1 MITKESIE
9 NLSQRLN
16 IVDII
21 ENYIEVK
28 KQGSSF
34 VCICPFHADK
44 NPSMHINPTK
54 GFYHC
59 FACKAGGDAFKFVMD
74 YEKLSFAD
82 AVEKVASLSNFT
94 LSYTKEKQEN
104 KKELKSIL
112 PSLNAYFKDNLKH
125 HKEILT
131 YLYQRALNDKDIAKF
146 ELGFAGAS
154 EDSIRLLQNQKIPLE
169 DAMSVGALK
178 KDENN
183 EFYAS
188 FIWRITFP
196 IYDHKD
202 LLVGFGGRTLNPN
215 APAKNVNSPQNILF
229 DKSRIFY
236 AFNIAKENIAKKKE
250 IIVCEGYMDA
260 IAFHKAGFNNAVAV
274 LGTALTEHHLPL
286 IRRYDAKVILCFD
299 NDEAGLKAATRSA
312 FLLSTNKIDGKVAIL
327 QGGKDP
333 AELVAK
339 NESAKLHN
347 ILDEGIEL
355 GEFYI
360 RRLISTHSIISAL
373 DKQKALETIQ
383 KFTFNLEPLVANSY
397 TSLVSNLL
405 KVDEKFIVLS
415 QNSKKTIQTP
425 LISQN
430 KYNFPKEKI
439 HIAEL
444 ELIAFLKQHPDICN
458 DFKQISD
465 SVCFKHKI
473 LLDKILE
480 KKGYEDSDI
489 REFENKN
496 IRKNLNYS
504 EFLLGICKVNLA
516 FLNNV
521 KIKNSTLALKKQ
533 LFTLIDKNL
542 NLYFF
547 IMEAAVSYF
556 TPKSEKRKIKK
567 NEHLQCLNLHIS
579 LNEDLIKTC
588 KVQGKKIGFK
598 MEFDSQNALE
608 NAKKSLKDKQLDMV
622 CL

>member
-16 IVDII
+16 IVDVI

-125 HKEILT
+125 HKEVLT

-215 APAKNVNSPQNILF
+215 VPAKYVNSPQNILF

-339 NESAKLHN
+339 NESTKLHN
-347 ILDEGIEL
+347 ILDKGIEL

-415 QNSKKTIQTP
+415 QNSKKIIQTP

-489 REFENKN
+489 REFESKN

-542 NLYFF
+542 NLL
-547 IMEAAVSYF
+547 
-556 TPKSEKRKIKK
+556 IKNLNTEELNNFLKEYLSFLKYEK
-567 NEHLQCLNLHIS
+567 NEEILQQSFKNLNGIFG
-579 LNEDLIKTC
+579 NKNFTAYDL
-588 KVQGKKIGFK
+588 GFSTQDND
-598 MEFDSQNALE
+598 EPF
-608 NAKKSLKDKQLDMV
+608 
-622 CL
+622 

>member
-44 NPSMHINPTK
+44 NPSMHINPIK

-125 HKEILT
+125 HKEVLT

-215 APAKNVNSPQNILF
+215 VPAKYVNSPQNILF

-339 NESAKLHN
+339 NESTKLHN

-489 REFENKN
+489 REFESKN

-542 NLYFF
+542 NLL
-547 IMEAAVSYF
+547 
-556 TPKSEKRKIKK
+556 IKNLNTAELNNFLKEYLSFLKYEK
-567 NEHLQCLNLHIS
+567 NEEILQQSFRNLN
-579 LNEDLIKTC
+579 
-588 KVQGKKIGFK
+588 
-598 MEFDSQNALE
+598 
-608 NAKKSLKDKQLDMV
+608 
-622 CL
+622 

>member
-125 HKEILT
+125 HKEVLT

-215 APAKNVNSPQNILF
+215 APAKYVNSPQNILF

-339 NESAKLHN
+339 NESTKLHN

-397 TSLVSNLL
+397 TGLVSNLL

-415 QNSKKTIQTP
+415 QNSKKIIQTP

-489 REFENKN
+489 REFESKN

-542 NLYFF
+542 NLL
-547 IMEAAVSYF
+547 
-556 TPKSEKRKIKK
+556 IKNLNTEELNNFLKEYLSFLKYEK
-567 NEHLQCLNLHIS
+567 NEEILQQSFRNLNGIFG
-579 LNEDLIKTC
+579 NKNFTVYDL
-588 KVQGKKIGFK
+588 GF
-598 MEFDSQNALE
+598 SIQNNDE
-608 NAKKSLKDKQLDMV
+608 PF
-622 CL
+622 

>member
-44 NPSMHINPTK
+44 NPSMHINPIK

-82 AVEKVASLSNFT
+82 AVEKVASLGNFT

-125 HKEILT
+125 HKEVLT

-215 APAKNVNSPQNILF
+215 VPAKYVNSPQNILF

-339 NESAKLHN
+339 NESTKLHD

-415 QNSKKTIQTP
+415 QNSKKNIQTP

-489 REFENKN
+489 REFESKN

-542 NLYFF
+542 NLL
-547 IMEAAVSYF
+547 
-556 TPKSEKRKIKK
+556 IKNLNTEELNNFLKEYLSFLKYEK
-567 NEHLQCLNLHIS
+567 NEEILQQSFRN
-579 LNEDLIKTC
+579 LNEIFGNKNFTAYDL
-588 KVQGKKIGFK
+588 GF
-598 MEFDSQNALE
+598 SIQNNDE
-608 NAKKSLKDKQLDMV
+608 PF
-622 CL
+622 

>member
-44 NPSMHINPTK
+44 NPSMHINPIK

-125 HKEILT
+125 HKEVLT

-215 APAKNVNSPQNILF
+215 VPAKYVNSPQNILF

-339 NESAKLHN
+339 NESTKLHN

-489 REFENKN
+489 REFESKN

-542 NLYFF
+542 NL
-547 IMEAAVSYF
+547 
-556 TPKSEKRKIKK
+556 
-567 NEHLQCLNLHIS
+567 
-579 LNEDLIKTC
+579 
-588 KVQGKKIGFK
+588 
-598 MEFDSQNALE
+598 
-608 NAKKSLKDKQLDMV
+608 
-622 CL
+622 

>member
-44 NPSMHINPTK
+44 NPSMHINPIK

-125 HKEILT
+125 HKEVLT

-215 APAKNVNSPQNILF
+215 VPAKYVNSPQNILF

-339 NESAKLHN
+339 NESTKLHN

-383 KFTFNLEPLVANSY
+383 QFTFNLEPLVANSY

-489 REFENKN
+489 REFESKN

-542 NLYFF
+542 NLL
-547 IMEAAVSYF
+547 
-556 TPKSEKRKIKK
+556 IKNLNTAELNNFLKEYLSFLKYEK
-567 NEHLQCLNLHIS
+567 NEEILQQSFRNLNGIFG
-579 LNEDLIKTC
+579 NKNFTAYDL
-588 KVQGKKIGFK
+588 GF
-598 MEFDSQNALE
+598 SIQNNDE
-608 NAKKSLKDKQLDMV
+608 PF
-622 CL
+622 

>member
-104 KKELKSIL
+104 KKELKYIL

-215 APAKNVNSPQNILF
+215 VPAKYVNSPQNILF

-339 NESAKLHN
+339 NESTKLHN

-489 REFENKN
+489 REFESKN

-542 NLYFF
+542 NLL
-547 IMEAAVSYF
+547 
-556 TPKSEKRKIKK
+556 IKNLNTAELNNFLKEYLSFLKYEK
-567 NEHLQCLNLHIS
+567 NEEILQQSFRNLNGIFG
-579 LNEDLIKTC
+579 NKNFTAYDL
-588 KVQGKKIGFK
+588 GF
-598 MEFDSQNALE
+598 SIQN
-608 NAKKSLKDKQLDMV
+608 NDKPF
-622 CL
+622 

>member
-74 YEKLSFAD
+74 YEKLSFSD

-125 HKEILT
+125 HKEVLT

-169 DAMSVGALK
+169 DAVSVGALK

-215 APAKNVNSPQNILF
+215 VPAKYVNSPQNILF

-286 IRRYDAKVILCFD
+286 IRRYEAKVILCFD

-339 NESAKLHN
+339 NESTKLHN

-373 DKQKALETIQ
+373 DRQKALETIQ

-405 KVDEKFIVLS
+405 KVDEKFIILS

-444 ELIAFLKQHPDICN
+444 ELIAFLKQYPDICN

-489 REFENKN
+489 REFESKN

-504 EFLLGICKVNLA
+504 EFLLGVCKVNLA
-516 FLNNV
+516 FLNNI

-542 NLYFF
+542 NLL
-547 IMEAAVSYF
+547 
-556 TPKSEKRKIKK
+556 IKNLNTEELNNFLKEYLSFLKYEK
-567 NEHLQCLNLHIS
+567 NEEILQQSFRNLNGIFG
-579 LNEDLIKTC
+579 NKNFTAYDLEFS
-588 KVQGKKIGFK
+588 VQ
-598 MEFDSQNALE
+598 DSDE
-608 NAKKSLKDKQLDMV
+608 PF
-622 CL
+622 

>member
-44 NPSMHINPTK
+44 NPSMHINPIK

-59 FACKAGGDAFKFVMD
+59 FACKAGGDAFKFVMN

-125 HKEILT
+125 HKEVLT

-215 APAKNVNSPQNILF
+215 VPAKYVNSPQNILF

-339 NESAKLHN
+339 NESTKLHN

-383 KFTFNLEPLVANSY
+383 QFTFNLEPLVANSY

-415 QNSKKTIQTP
+415 QNSKKNIQTP

-489 REFENKN
+489 REFESKN

-542 NLYFF
+542 NLL
-547 IMEAAVSYF
+547 
-556 TPKSEKRKIKK
+556 IKNLNTEELNNFLKEYLSFLKYEK
-567 NEHLQCLNLHIS
+567 NEEILQQSFRNLNGIFG
-579 LNEDLIKTC
+579 NKNFTAYDL
-588 KVQGKKIGFK
+588 GF
-598 MEFDSQNALE
+598 SIQNNDE
-608 NAKKSLKDKQLDMV
+608 PF
-622 CL
+622 

>member
-125 HKEILT
+125 HKEVLT

-154 EDSIRLLQNQKIPLE
+154 EDSIRLLQNQNIPLQ

-215 APAKNVNSPQNILF
+215 VPAKYVNSPQNILF

-339 NESAKLHN
+339 NESTKLHN

-489 REFENKN
+489 REFESKN

-542 NLYFF
+542 NLL
-547 IMEAAVSYF
+547 
-556 TPKSEKRKIKK
+556 IKNLNTEELNNFLKEYLSFLKYEK
-567 NEHLQCLNLHIS
+567 NEEILQQSFRNLNGIFS
-579 LNEDLIKTC
+579 NKNFTAYDL
-588 KVQGKKIGFK
+588 GFNI
-598 MEFDSQNALE
+598 QNNDE
-608 NAKKSLKDKQLDMV
+608 PF
-622 CL
+622 

>member
-74 YEKLSFAD
+74 YEKLSFSD

-112 PSLNAYFKDNLKH
+112 PILNAYFKDNLKH
-125 HKEILT
+125 HKEVLT

-215 APAKNVNSPQNILF
+215 VPAKYVNSPQNILF

-339 NESAKLHN
+339 NESTKLHN

-397 TSLVSNLL
+397 TGLVSNLL

-489 REFENKN
+489 REFESKN

-542 NLYFF
+542 NLL
-547 IMEAAVSYF
+547 
-556 TPKSEKRKIKK
+556 IKNLNTEELNNFLKEYLSFLKYEK
-567 NEHLQCLNLHIS
+567 NEEILQQSFRNLNGIFG
-579 LNEDLIKTC
+579 NKNFTAYDL
-588 KVQGKKIGFK
+588 GFS
-598 MEFDSQNALE
+598 EQDNDEPF
-608 NAKKSLKDKQLDMV
+608 
-622 CL
+622 

>member
-125 HKEILT
+125 HKEALT

-188 FIWRITFP
+188 FIWRVTFP

-215 APAKNVNSPQNILF
+215 VPAKYVNSPQNILF

-339 NESAKLHN
+339 NESTKLHN

-383 KFTFNLEPLVANSY
+383 QFTFNLEPLVANSY

-489 REFENKN
+489 REFESKN

-542 NLYFF
+542 NL
-547 IMEAAVSYF
+547 
-556 TPKSEKRKIKK
+556 
-567 NEHLQCLNLHIS
+567 
-579 LNEDLIKTC
+579 
-588 KVQGKKIGFK
+588 
-598 MEFDSQNALE
+598 
-608 NAKKSLKDKQLDMV
+608 
-622 CL
+622 

>member
-16 IVDII
+16 IVDVI

-125 HKEILT
+125 HKEVLT

-188 FIWRITFP
+188 FIWRVTFP

-215 APAKNVNSPQNILF
+215 VPAKYVNSPQNILF

-339 NESAKLHN
+339 NESTKLHN

-489 REFENKN
+489 REFESKN

-542 NLYFF
+542 NLL
-547 IMEAAVSYF
+547 
-556 TPKSEKRKIKK
+556 IKNLNTEELNNFLKEYLSFLKYEK
-567 NEHLQCLNLHIS
+567 NEEILQQSFRNLNGIFS
-579 LNEDLIKTC
+579 NKNFTAYDL
-588 KVQGKKIGFK
+588 GFNI
-598 MEFDSQNALE
+598 QNNDE
-608 NAKKSLKDKQLDMV
+608 PF
-622 CL
+622 

>member
-112 PSLNAYFKDNLKH
+112 PSLNAYFKSNLKH
-125 HKEILT
+125 HKEALD
-131 YLYQRALNDKDIAKF
+131 YLYKRMLNDQDIAKF
-146 ELGFAGAS
+146 ELGFAGSS
-154 EDSIRLLQNQKIPLE
+154 EDSIRLFHNEKIPLE

-215 APAKNVNSPQNILF
+215 VAAKYVNSPQNILF

-250 IIVCEGYMDA
+250 MIVCEGYMDA

-339 NESAKLHN
+339 NESTKLYN

-383 KFTFNLEPLVANSY
+383 QFTFNLEPLVANSY

-489 REFENKN
+489 REFESKN

-542 NLYFF
+542 NLL
-547 IMEAAVSYF
+547 
-556 TPKSEKRKIKK
+556 IKNLNTEELNNFLKEYLSFLKYEK
-567 NEHLQCLNLHIS
+567 NEEILQQSFRNLNGIFG
-579 LNEDLIKTC
+579 NKNFTAYDL
-588 KVQGKKIGFK
+588 GF
-598 MEFDSQNALE
+598 SIQNNDE
-608 NAKKSLKDKQLDMV
+608 PF
-622 CL
+622 

>member
-74 YEKLSFAD
+74 YEKLSFTD

-215 APAKNVNSPQNILF
+215 VPAKYVNSPQNILF

-339 NESAKLHN
+339 NESTKLHN

-489 REFENKN
+489 REFESKN

-542 NLYFF
+542 NL
-547 IMEAAVSYF
+547 
-556 TPKSEKRKIKK
+556 
-567 NEHLQCLNLHIS
+567 
-579 LNEDLIKTC
+579 LIKNLNTA
-588 KVQGKKIGFK
+588 
-598 MEFDSQNALE
+598 ELN
-608 NAKKSLKDKQLDMV
+608 
-622 CL
+622 

>member
-1 MITKESIE
+1 MITKGSIE

-44 NPSMHINPTK
+44 NPSMHINPIK

-125 HKEILT
+125 HKEVLT

-215 APAKNVNSPQNILF
+215 VPAKYVNSPQNILF

-339 NESAKLHN
+339 NESTKLHN

-489 REFENKN
+489 REFESKN

-542 NLYFF
+542 NLL
-547 IMEAAVSYF
+547 
-556 TPKSEKRKIKK
+556 IKNLNTAELNNFLKEYLSFLKYEK
-567 NEHLQCLNLHIS
+567 NEEILQQSFRNLNGIFG
-579 LNEDLIKTC
+579 NKNFTAYDL
-588 KVQGKKIGFK
+588 GF
-598 MEFDSQNALE
+598 SIQNNDE
-608 NAKKSLKDKQLDMV
+608 PF
-622 CL
+622 

>member
-44 NPSMHINPTK
+44 NPSMHINPIK

-125 HKEILT
+125 HKEVLT

-215 APAKNVNSPQNILF
+215 VPAKYVNSPQNILF

-339 NESAKLHN
+339 NESTKLHN

-458 DFKQISD
+458 DFKQISN

-489 REFENKN
+489 REFESKN

-542 NLYFF
+542 NLL
-547 IMEAAVSYF
+547 
-556 TPKSEKRKIKK
+556 IKNLNTAELNNFLKEYLSFLKHEK
-567 NEHLQCLNLHIS
+567 NEEILQQSFRNLNGIFG
-579 LNEDLIKTC
+579 NKNFTAYDL
-588 KVQGKKIGFK
+588 GF
-598 MEFDSQNALE
+598 SIQNNDE
-608 NAKKSLKDKQLDMV
+608 PF
-622 CL
+622 

>member
-1 MITKESIE
+1 MIAKESIE

-44 NPSMHINPTK
+44 NPSMYINPIK

-125 HKEILT
+125 HKEVLT

-215 APAKNVNSPQNILF
+215 VPAKYVNSPQNILF

-339 NESAKLHN
+339 NESTKLHN

-489 REFENKN
+489 REFESKN

-542 NLYFF
+542 NLLVKNLNTEELNNFLKEYLIFLKY
-547 IMEAAVSYF
+547 E
-556 TPKSEKRKIKK
+556 K
-567 NEHLQCLNLHIS
+567 NEEILQQSFRNLNGIFG
-579 LNEDLIKTC
+579 NKNFTAYDL
-588 KVQGKKIGFK
+588 GFSTQDND
-598 MEFDSQNALE
+598 EPF
-608 NAKKSLKDKQLDMV
+608 
-622 CL
+622 

>member
-44 NPSMHINPTK
+44 NPSMHINPIK

-125 HKEILT
+125 HKEVLT

-215 APAKNVNSPQNILF
+215 VPAKYVNSPQNILF

-339 NESAKLHN
+339 NESTKLHN

-542 NLYFF
+542 NLL
-547 IMEAAVSYF
+547 
-556 TPKSEKRKIKK
+556 IKNLNTEELNNFLKEYLSFLKYEK
-567 NEHLQCLNLHIS
+567 NEEILQQSFRNLNGIFS
-579 LNEDLIKTC
+579 NKNFTAYDL
-588 KVQGKKIGFK
+588 GFSTQDND
-598 MEFDSQNALE
+598 EPF
-608 NAKKSLKDKQLDMV
+608 
-622 CL
+622 

>member
-74 YEKLSFAD
+74 YEKLSFTD

-125 HKEILT
+125 HKEVLT

-215 APAKNVNSPQNILF
+215 VPAKYVNSPQNILF

-339 NESAKLHN
+339 NESTKLHN

-489 REFENKN
+489 REFESKN

-542 NLYFF
+542 NLL
-547 IMEAAVSYF
+547 
-556 TPKSEKRKIKK
+556 IKNLNTEELNNFLKEYLSFLKYEK
-567 NEHLQCLNLHIS
+567 NEEILQQSFRNLNGIFG
-579 LNEDLIKTC
+579 NKNFTAYDL
-588 KVQGKKIGFK
+588 GF
-598 MEFDSQNALE
+598 SIQNNDE
-608 NAKKSLKDKQLDMV
+608 PF
-622 CL
+622 

>member
-44 NPSMHINPTK
+44 NPSMYINPIK

-125 HKEILT
+125 HKEVLT

-215 APAKNVNSPQNILF
+215 VPAKYVNSPQNILF

-339 NESAKLHN
+339 NESTKLHN

-489 REFENKN
+489 REFESKN

-542 NLYFF
+542 NLL
-547 IMEAAVSYF
+547 
-556 TPKSEKRKIKK
+556 IKNLNTAELNNFLKEYLSFLKYEK
-567 NEHLQCLNLHIS
+567 NEEILQQSFRNLNGIFG
-579 LNEDLIKTC
+579 NKNFTAYDL
-588 KVQGKKIGFK
+588 GF
-598 MEFDSQNALE
+598 SIQNNDE
-608 NAKKSLKDKQLDMV
+608 PF
-622 CL
+622 

>member
-44 NPSMHINPTK
+44 NPSMHINPIK

-125 HKEILT
+125 HKEVLT

-215 APAKNVNSPQNILF
+215 VPAKYVNSPQNILF

-339 NESAKLHN
+339 NESTKLHN

-373 DKQKALETIQ
+373 DKQKVLETIQ

-489 REFENKN
+489 REFESKN

-542 NLYFF
+542 NLL
-547 IMEAAVSYF
+547 
-556 TPKSEKRKIKK
+556 IKNLNTAELNNFLKEYLSFLKYEK
-567 NEHLQCLNLHIS
+567 NEEILQQSFRNLNGIFG
-579 LNEDLIKTC
+579 NKNFTAYDL
-588 KVQGKKIGFK
+588 GF
-598 MEFDSQNALE
+598 SIQNNDE
-608 NAKKSLKDKQLDMV
+608 PF
-622 CL
+622 

>member
-44 NPSMHINPTK
+44 NPSMHINPIK

-125 HKEILT
+125 HKEVLI

-215 APAKNVNSPQNILF
+215 VPAKYVNSPQNILF

-339 NESAKLHN
+339 NESTKLHN

-373 DKQKALETIQ
+373 DKQKALEAIQ

-489 REFENKN
+489 REFESKN

-542 NLYFF
+542 NLL
-547 IMEAAVSYF
+547 
-556 TPKSEKRKIKK
+556 IKNLNTEELNNFLKEYLSFLKYEK
-567 NEHLQCLNLHIS
+567 NEEILQQSFRNLNGIFG
-579 LNEDLIKTC
+579 NKNFTAYDL
-588 KVQGKKIGFK
+588 GFSTQDND
-598 MEFDSQNALE
+598 EPF
-608 NAKKSLKDKQLDMV
+608 
-622 CL
+622 

>member
-215 APAKNVNSPQNILF
+215 APAKYVNSPQNILF

-542 NLYFF
+542 NL
-547 IMEAAVSYF
+547 
-556 TPKSEKRKIKK
+556 
-567 NEHLQCLNLHIS
+567 
-579 LNEDLIKTC
+579 LIK
-588 KVQGKKIGFK
+588 
-598 MEFDSQNALE
+598 
-608 NAKKSLKDKQLDMV
+608 
-622 CL
+622 

>member
-44 NPSMHINPTK
+44 NPSMHINPIK

-125 HKEILT
+125 HKEVLT

-215 APAKNVNSPQNILF
+215 VPAKYVNSPQNILF

-339 NESAKLHN
+339 NESTKLHN
-347 ILDEGIEL
+347 ILDKGIEL

-489 REFENKN
+489 REFESKN

-542 NLYFF
+542 N
-547 IMEAAVSYF
+547 
-556 TPKSEKRKIKK
+556 
-567 NEHLQCLNLHIS
+567 
-579 LNEDLIKTC
+579 
-588 KVQGKKIGFK
+588 
-598 MEFDSQNALE
+598 
-608 NAKKSLKDKQLDMV
+608 
-622 CL
+622 

>member
-1 MITKESIE
+1 MIAKESIE

-125 HKEILT
+125 HKEVLT

-154 EDSIRLLQNQKIPLE
+154 EDSIRLLRNQKIPLE

-215 APAKNVNSPQNILF
+215 VPAKYVNSPQNILF

-339 NESAKLHN
+339 NESTKLHN

-489 REFENKN
+489 REFESKN

-542 NLYFF
+542 NLL
-547 IMEAAVSYF
+547 
-556 TPKSEKRKIKK
+556 IKNLNTEELNNFLKEYLSFLKYEK
-567 NEHLQCLNLHIS
+567 NEEILQQSFRNLNGIFG
-579 LNEDLIKTC
+579 NKNFTAYDL
-588 KVQGKKIGFK
+588 GF
-598 MEFDSQNALE
+598 SIQNNDE
-608 NAKKSLKDKQLDMV
+608 PF
-622 CL
+622 

>member
-16 IVDII
+16 IIDII

-74 YEKLSFAD
+74 YEKLSFTD

-125 HKEILT
+125 HKEVLT

-215 APAKNVNSPQNILF
+215 VPAKYVNSPQNILF

-339 NESAKLHN
+339 NESTKLHN

-489 REFENKN
+489 REFESKN

-542 NLYFF
+542 NL
-547 IMEAAVSYF
+547 
-556 TPKSEKRKIKK
+556 
-567 NEHLQCLNLHIS
+567 L
-579 LNEDLIKTC
+579 
-588 KVQGKKIGFK
+588 
-598 MEFDSQNALE
+598 
-608 NAKKSLKDKQLDMV
+608 
-622 CL
+622 

>member
-44 NPSMHINPTK
+44 NPSMHINPIK

-74 YEKLSFAD
+74 YEKLSFTD

-125 HKEILT
+125 HKEVLT

-188 FIWRITFP
+188 FIWRVTFP

-215 APAKNVNSPQNILF
+215 VPAKYVNSPQNILF

-312 FLLSTNKIDGKVAIL
+312 FLLNTNKIDGKVAIL

-339 NESAKLHN
+339 NESTKLHN

-489 REFENKN
+489 REFESKN

-542 NLYFF
+542 NLL
-547 IMEAAVSYF
+547 
-556 TPKSEKRKIKK
+556 IKNLNTEELNNFLKEYLSFLKYEK
-567 NEHLQCLNLHIS
+567 NEEILQQSFRNLNGIFG
-579 LNEDLIKTC
+579 NKNFTAYDL
-588 KVQGKKIGFK
+588 GF
-598 MEFDSQNALE
+598 SIQNNDE
-608 NAKKSLKDKQLDMV
+608 PF
-622 CL
+622 

>member
-74 YEKLSFAD
+74 YEKLSFTD

-112 PSLNAYFKDNLKH
+112 PILNAYFKDNLKH
-125 HKEILT
+125 HKEVLT

-215 APAKNVNSPQNILF
+215 VPAKYVNSPQNILF

-339 NESAKLHN
+339 NESTKLHN

-415 QNSKKTIQTP
+415 QNSKKIIQTP

-489 REFENKN
+489 REFESKN

-542 NLYFF
+542 NLL
-547 IMEAAVSYF
+547 
-556 TPKSEKRKIKK
+556 IKNLNTEELNNFLKEYLSFLKYEK
-567 NEHLQCLNLHIS
+567 NEEILQQSFRNLNGIFG
-579 LNEDLIKTC
+579 NKNFTVYDL
-588 KVQGKKIGFK
+588 GFSAQDND
-598 MEFDSQNALE
+598 EPF
-608 NAKKSLKDKQLDMV
+608 
-622 CL
+622 

>member
-44 NPSMHINPTK
+44 NPSMHINPIK

-74 YEKLSFAD
+74 YEKLSFTD

-125 HKEILT
+125 HKEVLT

-188 FIWRITFP
+188 FIWRVTFP

-215 APAKNVNSPQNILF
+215 VPAKYVNSPQNILF

-339 NESAKLHN
+339 NESTKLHN

-360 RRLISTHSIISAL
+360 RRSISTHSIISAL

-489 REFENKN
+489 REFESKN

-542 NLYFF
+542 NLL
-547 IMEAAVSYF
+547 
-556 TPKSEKRKIKK
+556 IKNLNTEELNNFLKEYLSFLKYEK
-567 NEHLQCLNLHIS
+567 NEEILQQSFRNLNGIFG
-579 LNEDLIKTC
+579 NKNFTAYDL
-588 KVQGKKIGFK
+588 GF
-598 MEFDSQNALE
+598 SIQNNDE
-608 NAKKSLKDKQLDMV
+608 PF
-622 CL
+622 

>member
-16 IVDII
+16 IVDVI

-125 HKEILT
+125 HKEVLT

-215 APAKNVNSPQNILF
+215 VPAKYVNSPQNILF

-339 NESAKLHN
+339 NESTKLHN

-489 REFENKN
+489 REFESKN

-542 NLYFF
+542 NLL
-547 IMEAAVSYF
+547 
-556 TPKSEKRKIKK
+556 IKNLNTEELNNFLKEYLSFLKYEK
-567 NEHLQCLNLHIS
+567 NEEILQQSFRNLNGIFG
-579 LNEDLIKTC
+579 NKNFTAYDL
-588 KVQGKKIGFK
+588 GF
-598 MEFDSQNALE
+598 SIQNNDE
-608 NAKKSLKDKQLDMV
+608 PF
-622 CL
+622 

>member
-59 FACKAGGDAFKFVMD
+59 FACKAGGDAFKFVMN

-125 HKEILT
+125 HKEVLT

-215 APAKNVNSPQNILF
+215 VPAKYVNSPQNILF

-347 ILDEGIEL
+347 IFDEGIEL

-397 TSLVSNLL
+397 TGLVSNLL

-444 ELIAFLKQHPDICN
+444 ELIAFLKQHADICN

-489 REFENKN
+489 REFESKN

-542 NLYFF
+542 NLL
-547 IMEAAVSYF
+547 
-556 TPKSEKRKIKK
+556 IKNLNTEELNNFLKEYLSFLKYEK
-567 NEHLQCLNLHIS
+567 NEEILQQSFRNLNGIFS
-579 LNEDLIKTC
+579 NKNFTAYDL
-588 KVQGKKIGFK
+588 GFSAQDND
-598 MEFDSQNALE
+598 EPF
-608 NAKKSLKDKQLDMV
+608 
-622 CL
+622 

>member
-215 APAKNVNSPQNILF
+215 APAKYVNSPQNILF

-360 RRLISTHSIISAL
+360 RRLISTHSIISVL

-542 NLYFF
+542 NLL
-547 IMEAAVSYF
+547 
-556 TPKSEKRKIKK
+556 IKNLNTEELNNFLKEYLSFLKYEK
-567 NEHLQCLNLHIS
+567 NEEILQQSFRNLNGIFG
-579 LNEDLIKTC
+579 NKNFTAYDL
-588 KVQGKKIGFK
+588 GF
-598 MEFDSQNALE
+598 SIQNNDE
-608 NAKKSLKDKQLDMV
+608 PF
-622 CL
+622 

>member
-44 NPSMHINPTK
+44 NPSMHINPIK

-125 HKEILT
+125 HKEVLT

-215 APAKNVNSPQNILF
+215 VPAKYVNSPQNILF

-260 IAFHKAGFNNAVAV
+260 IVFHKAGFNNAVAV

-339 NESAKLHN
+339 NESTKLHN

-489 REFENKN
+489 REFESKN

-542 NLYFF
+542 NLL
-547 IMEAAVSYF
+547 
-556 TPKSEKRKIKK
+556 IKNLNTAELNNFLKEYLSFLKYEK
-567 NEHLQCLNLHIS
+567 NEEILQQSFRNLNGIFG
-579 LNEDLIKTC
+579 NKNFTAYDL
-588 KVQGKKIGFK
+588 GF
-598 MEFDSQNALE
+598 SIQNNDE
-608 NAKKSLKDKQLDMV
+608 PF
-622 CL
+622 

>member
-16 IVDII
+16 IVDVI

-34 VCICPFHADK
+34 VCICPFHTDK

-112 PSLNAYFKDNLKH
+112 PNLNAYFKDNLKH
-125 HKEILT
+125 HKEVLT

-154 EDSIRLLQNQKIPLE
+154 EDSIRLLQNQNIPLE

-215 APAKNVNSPQNILF
+215 VPAKYVNSPQNILF

-339 NESAKLHN
+339 NESTKLHN

-415 QNSKKTIQTP
+415 QNSKKPIQTP

-444 ELIAFLKQHPDICN
+444 ELIAFLKQYPDICN

-489 REFENKN
+489 REFESKN

-542 NLYFF
+542 NLL
-547 IMEAAVSYF
+547 
-556 TPKSEKRKIKK
+556 IKNLNTEELNNFLKEYLSFLKYEK
-567 NEHLQCLNLHIS
+567 NEEILQQSFRNLNGIFS
-579 LNEDLIKTC
+579 NKNFTAYDL
-588 KVQGKKIGFK
+588 GFNI
-598 MEFDSQNALE
+598 QNNDE
-608 NAKKSLKDKQLDMV
+608 PF
-622 CL
+622 

>member
-125 HKEILT
+125 HKEVLT

-215 APAKNVNSPQNILF
+215 VPAKYVNSPQNILF

-250 IIVCEGYMDA
+250 IIVCEGYMDT

-339 NESAKLHN
+339 NESTKLHN

-489 REFENKN
+489 REFESKN

-542 NLYFF
+542 NLL
-547 IMEAAVSYF
+547 
-556 TPKSEKRKIKK
+556 IKNLNTEELNNFLKEYLSFLKYEK
-567 NEHLQCLNLHIS
+567 NEEILQQSFRNLNGIFG
-579 LNEDLIKTC
+579 NKNFTAYDL
-588 KVQGKKIGFK
+588 GF
-598 MEFDSQNALE
+598 SIQNNDE
-608 NAKKSLKDKQLDMV
+608 PF
-622 CL
+622 

>member
-215 APAKNVNSPQNILF
+215 VPAKYVNSPQNILF

-339 NESAKLHN
+339 NESTKLHN
-347 ILDEGIEL
+347 ILDKGIEL

-489 REFENKN
+489 REFESKN

-542 NLYFF
+542 NL
-547 IMEAAVSYF
+547 
-556 TPKSEKRKIKK
+556 
-567 NEHLQCLNLHIS
+567 
-579 LNEDLIKTC
+579 LIKNLNT
-588 KVQGKKIGFK
+588 
-598 MEFDSQNALE
+598 A
-608 NAKKSLKDKQLDMV
+608 
-622 CL
+622 

>member
-125 HKEILT
+125 HKEVLT

-215 APAKNVNSPQNILF
+215 VPAKYVNSPQNILF

-236 AFNIAKENIAKKKE
+236 AFNIAKENIAQKKE

-274 LGTALTEHHLPL
+274 LGTALTEHHLSL

-339 NESAKLHN
+339 NESTKLHD

-489 REFENKN
+489 REFESKN

-542 NLYFF
+542 NLL
-547 IMEAAVSYF
+547 
-556 TPKSEKRKIKK
+556 IKNLNTEELNNFLKEYLSFLKYEK
-567 NEHLQCLNLHIS
+567 NEEILQQSFRNLNGIFS
-579 LNEDLIKTC
+579 NKNFTAYDL
-588 KVQGKKIGFK
+588 GFSAQDND
-598 MEFDSQNALE
+598 EPF
-608 NAKKSLKDKQLDMV
+608 
-622 CL
+622 

>member
-44 NPSMHINPTK
+44 NPSMHINPIK

-125 HKEILT
+125 HKEVLT

-183 EFYAS
+183 EFYTS

-215 APAKNVNSPQNILF
+215 VPAKYVNSPQNILF

-339 NESAKLHN
+339 NESTKLHN

-489 REFENKN
+489 REFESKN

-542 NLYFF
+542 NLL
-547 IMEAAVSYF
+547 
-556 TPKSEKRKIKK
+556 IKNLNTAELNNFLKEYLSFLKYEK
-567 NEHLQCLNLHIS
+567 NEEILQQSFRNLNGIFG
-579 LNEDLIKTC
+579 NKNFTAYDL
-588 KVQGKKIGFK
+588 GF
-598 MEFDSQNALE
+598 SIQNNDE
-608 NAKKSLKDKQLDMV
+608 PF
-622 CL
+622 